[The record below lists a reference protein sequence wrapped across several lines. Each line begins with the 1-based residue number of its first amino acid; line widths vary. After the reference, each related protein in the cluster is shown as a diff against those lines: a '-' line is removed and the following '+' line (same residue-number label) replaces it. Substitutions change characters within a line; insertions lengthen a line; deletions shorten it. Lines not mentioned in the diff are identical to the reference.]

1 MRRLLKQGLKS
12 YEYESKLNFSSSH
25 KKKHQTKFLVPYHIY
40 KAIHN
45 QPNFDFLL
53 NQYLG
58 NS

>member
-1 MRRLLKQGLKS
+1 MRRLLKQGLEA
-12 YEYESKLNFSSSH
+12 YEHETNINFNSSH

-40 KAIHN
+40 KAIQN
-45 QPNFDFLL
+45 QPKFDFLL